1 MIRHSLIV
9 LPLVLL
15 AACKPAPDATKADA
29 DSAPATATAPAAD
42 QVKVKAGEW
51 ETTTELVTMELE
63 GVDPALLKD
72 NIGKKTTIKNCVT
85 PEQAARPA
93 AEFFSNPEVK
103 DGRCKSEK
111 FEMAGGRM
119 SGVVTCEGGE
129 GETGPMRMEMTGT
142 YAPDAYA
149 TTVTMTGSGAGGKT
163 MKMVARSSGKHVADA
178 CTG

>member
-9 LPLVLL
+9 LPLAVL

-29 DSAPATATAPAAD
+29 ESAPAAD
-42 QVKVKAGEW
+42 QVKVQAGEW

-93 AEFFSNPEVK
+93 AEFFANPEVK

-119 SGVVTCEGGE
+119 NGVVTCEGGE